1 MHLKKKEGTI
11 PFIIAS
17 KRTKYLGINL
27 SKEVKDPQLENY
39 KSLMKKMKIT
49 QTDEKMYHV
58 LRLEELILLKWS
70 F

>member
-58 LRLEELILLKWS
+58 LRLEELILLK
-70 F
+70 